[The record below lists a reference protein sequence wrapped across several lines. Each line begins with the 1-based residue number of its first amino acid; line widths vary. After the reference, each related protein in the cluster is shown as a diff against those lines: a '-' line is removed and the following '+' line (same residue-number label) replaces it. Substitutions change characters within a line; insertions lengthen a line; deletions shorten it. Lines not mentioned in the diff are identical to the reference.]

1 MFIEP
6 ESLEN
11 DEIYLSGF
19 STSMPVEV
27 QERMV
32 RSLPGF
38 EAARILQP
46 GYAIEY
52 DSFDPLQL
60 RRDLSMEG
68 LEGVWFAGQ
77 VNGTTGYEEAAGQG
91 LLAGLNAAKALLGEE
106 PLVLGR
112 DEAYL
117 GVMVDDLV
125 TKGTDEPYR
134 MLTARAEH
142 RLSLA
147 CDLADERLL
156 AAARRAGALSGA
168 EMEHLEGRAAHRAGM
183 RDAIH
188 AARVTPS
195 NAFGALAAEA
205 GLKLESGLSLADLFR
220 KQQIGP
226 AEADRALAMI
236 ALPPAPSGWDSNL
249 ERDLLLFE
257 VRYGAYRDRETK
269 LLQRERDWDA
279 IRIPEDFLVET
290 WPGLSNEVREKL
302 GRHRPETLGQASR
315 IPGVTPA
322 AVTLLHLLI
331 EKRRS
336 A

>member
-1 MFIEP
+1 
-6 ESLEN
+6 
-11 DEIYLSGF
+11 
-19 STSMPVEV
+19 
-27 QERMV
+27 
-32 RSLPGF
+32 
-38 EAARILQP
+38 
-46 GYAIEY
+46 
-52 DSFDPLQL
+52 
-60 RRDLSMEG
+60 
-68 LEGVWFAGQ
+68 

-91 LLAGLNAAKALLGEE
+91 ILAGINAARALQDKE
-106 PLVLGR
+106 PVILGR
-112 DEAYL
+112 DQAYL

-156 AAARRAGALSGA
+156 GVSKEIGALTEA
-168 EMEHLEGRAAHRAGM
+168 ELARLEACAGHRAEL
-183 RDAIH
+183 RARV
-188 AARVTPS
+188 ASERVTPS
-195 NAFGALAAEA
+195 NAYGLLAKEA
-205 GLKLESGLSLADLFR
+205 GLNLDSGCTLADLFR
-220 KQQIGP
+220 KQQVGE
-226 AEADRALAMI
+226 AEAGRALEMLGSGA
-236 ALPPAPSGWDSNL
+236 APEGWDAEL

-257 VRYGAYRDRETK
+257 VRYGAYRERETR

-279 IRIPEDFLVET
+279 IRIPEDFFVEA
-290 WPGLSNEVREKL
+290 WSGFSNGVREKL